1 VPGNLVGDVSVAPGR
16 PAVPLTPRPRFRAV
30 VRLPGELTSERTP
43 RVRRRFLRALARAPG
58 VMEVDLGKVTYL
70 APEASARRSGTRFV
84 INRASAPSVRVL
96 RELGIRHL
104 MDEPLV
110 PAP

>member
-1 VPGNLVGDVSVAPGR
+1 
-16 PAVPLTPRPRFRAV
+16 
-30 VRLPGELTSERTP
+30 
-43 RVRRRFLRALARAPG
+43 
-58 VMEVDLGKVTYL
+58 MEVDLGKVTYL

-84 INRASAPSVRVL
+84 INPALAPSVRVL